1 MNSNLPSSEARLRH
15 QQTCLALLLWLAVV
29 VVMLV
34 GCGEPTIKAKRRVS
48 KDDYDNWVR
57 AAPKNSIHRII
68 EKGGADRLKEVRRLI
83 NEGADLNED
92 RFGRTPAMNAV
103 AWGGQFD
110 IALML
115 LDAGADFKIYQKRQ
129 NNKLVHFVL
138 AADRRLPYMTPL
150 QKTQYYQ
157 LIKWLED
164 HGESISQAQADADR
178 WRQWGEY
185 TLEEMSRRHKE
196 EHAQREAREVQQATS
211 ATQQQQQQATSATPQ
226 TVP

>member
-1 MNSNLPSSEARLRH
+1 MSTRLS
-15 QQTCLALLLWLAVV
+15 LIGVLISLAVF
-29 VVMLV
+29 
-34 GCGEPTIKAKRRVS
+34 GCNPNFGKRPSKRTATKPGRVLPPPRNGS
-48 KDDYDNWVR
+48 FHK
-57 AAPKNSIHRII
+57 II
-68 EKGGADRLKEVRRLI
+68 QEGGRDGKDRLKEVRRLI

-115 LDAGADFKIYQKRQ
+115 LDAGADYKIYQKRQ
-129 NNKLVHFVL
+129 NDKLVHFVL
-138 AADRRLPYMTPL
+138 DADRRLPYMTPL

-164 HGESISQAQADADR
+164 HGESISQARADLDR
-178 WRQWGEY
+178 WRQWSQY

-196 EHAQREAREVQQATS
+196 ERAQRESQQAAS
-211 ATQQQQQQATSATPQ
+211 AAQRQQAVSATPQ
-226 TVP
+226 SVP